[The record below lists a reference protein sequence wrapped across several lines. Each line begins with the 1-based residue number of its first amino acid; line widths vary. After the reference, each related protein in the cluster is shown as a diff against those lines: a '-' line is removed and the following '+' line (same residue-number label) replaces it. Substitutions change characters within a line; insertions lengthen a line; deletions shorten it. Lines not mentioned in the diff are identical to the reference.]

1 MSITSRR
8 VTSSFAALA
17 VAAGLLAGGCG
28 SSKSNPTSPSPPP
41 TAGSAVVYSA
51 LGASDAAGV
60 GSSAPCMLFAE
71 CPDGMGYVPRIVRDL
86 KTKGSTVR
94 LQNLGIPAAVL
105 SQRIQTL
112 GEQYGRTIPANFI
125 EQEMPFVLRDA
136 TLVTVFAGAND
147 VNAIGAAVVGGAG
160 GSDPNGYVD
169 QQVRAFGDDYK
180 VLLDG
185 IRARAPS
192 ARIVVA
198 NLPNMGTMP
207 YASGYSA
214 SRRRLLQKAS
224 VGITTQVINPL
235 AGQGIPVV
243 DLMCDSR
250 YITKSYLSS
259 DGFHPN
265 DSGYAALAADFLEAI
280 RSSSAPA
287 PPSSCNQMTAVR

>member
-1 MSITSRR
+1 MSPKPRR
-8 VTSSFAALA
+8 LTPFLALA
-17 VAAGLLAGGCG
+17 LAAGLLAAGCG
-28 SSKSNPTSPSPPP
+28 PSKSNPASPSPPP
-41 TAGSAVVYSA
+41 TSGSAVVYSA

-60 GSSAPCMLFAE
+60 GSSAPCMPFSD
-71 CPDGMGYVPRIVRDL
+71 CPNGMGYVPRIVRDL
-86 KTKGSTVR
+86 QANGSTVQ

-105 SQRIQTL
+105 SQRIQSI

-125 EQEMPFVLRDA
+125 EQELPFVLRNA

-147 VNAIGAAVVGGAG
+147 VNTIGAAVAAGAG
-160 GSDPNGYVD
+160 GSDPNAYID
-169 QQVRAFGDDYK
+169 EQIRAFGNDYR

-235 AGQGIPVV
+235 ASRGIAVV

-250 YITKSYLSS
+250 YVTKSYLSS

-265 DSGYAALAADFLEAI
+265 DTGYARLAADFLEAI
-280 RSSSAPA
+280 RSSNAAA
-287 PPSSCNQMTAVR
+287 PPSSCPQMTAVK